1 MAGVRRIAIIG
12 GGPAGYEAA
21 QVAAELGAQVTLIE
35 SDGVG
40 GACVL
45 YDCVPSK
52 TLIATSEKATAFR
65 DAPPRGVGAQASEDV
80 GVQLSVVNARVLTLA
95 ANQSADI
102 RTRLLRRNVTVV
114 L

>member
-35 SDGVG
+35 ADGIG

-45 YDCVPSK
+45 SDCVPSK
-52 TLIATSEKATAFR
+52 TLIATSEKVTAFR
-65 DAPPRGVGAQASEDV
+65 DAPGLGVRSGAGGDV
-80 GVQLSVVNARVLTLA
+80 TVELSVVNDRVRRLA
-95 ANQSADI
+95 ATQSADI
-102 RTRLLRRNVTVV
+102 GEKLRRQNVTM
-114 L
+114 